1 MESALLQVAIQV
13 PAIIVLG
20 YVFLQVLR
28 MVMDVQ
34 GQKLDRMTVILEATT
49 QTLKDVLALLQA
61 GRGRPR

>member
-1 MESALLQVAIQV
+1 METALLQVAIQV

-61 GRGRPR
+61 ARGRQ